1 MCDRSLREP
10 FDDVESDLVRF
21 RVERKPWVSQHIS
34 FFVMDVLQIN
44 LPRVV
49 SDAQGLE
56 GLKVTPL
63 IVLAQLL
70 QTLNVF
76 FKEPCVCHVA
86 DSLNLCFF
94 SPDSSLQLIVL
105 LVSLLPPPGY

>member
-21 RVERKPWVSQHIS
+21 RVKRKPWVSQHIS

-44 LPRVV
+44 LKRVV

-63 IVLAQLL
+63 
-70 QTLNVF
+70 NVF
-76 FKEPCVCHVA
+76 FKESCVCHVA